1 MNSSV
6 LYFGIKIITLA
17 ISFFFLLLAVT
28 VHEFAH
34 GWVAYKCGD
43 PTAKQSGR
51 LSLNPLKHIDPL
63 MTIILPL
70 LLFFSTQ
77 GRFVFGAAK
86 PVPVDFSRLN
96 NPKRDIIWV
105 GLSGPAANF
114 IFAFISA
121 LLLKITPSLILQTIF
136 FQLITINIVLGVF
149 NLVPIP
155 PLDGSRI
162 VMGLLPYPLSAKYAK
177 IEPYGFI
184 IIMGLIFLGAFN
196 YVIEPAVMIVL
207 RLMMSI

>member
-1 MNSSV
+1 MNPL
-6 LYFGIKIITLA
+6 LYYGIKIITLA
-17 ISFFFLLLAVT
+17 INFFFLLLAVT
-28 VHEFAH
+28 IHEFAH
-34 GWVAYKCGD
+34 GWIAYKCGD
-43 PTAKQSGR
+43 STAKISGR
-51 LSLNPLKHIDPL
+51 LSLNPLKHIDPF
-63 MTIILPL
+63 MTIILPIF
-70 LLFFSTQ
+70 LFISTQ

-114 IFAFISA
+114 IFALVSA
-121 LLLKITPSLILQTIF
+121 LLLKITPDMILQGIL
-136 FQLITINIVLGVF
+136 FQIITINIVLGVF

-155 PLDGSRI
+155 PLDGSRV
-162 VMGLLPYPLSAKYAK
+162 VMGLLPYPLSTQYAK

-196 YVIEPAVMIVL
+196 YIIEPAIMIVL
-207 RLMMSI
+207 RLMLSI

>member
-1 MNSSV
+1 LNPT
-6 LYFGIKIITLA
+6 LYYGIKIITLA
-17 ISFFFLLLAVT
+17 INFFFLLLAVT
-28 VHEFAH
+28 IHEFAH
-34 GWVAYKCGD
+34 GWTAYKCGD
-43 PTAKQSGR
+43 STAKLSGR
-51 LSLNPLKHIDPL
+51 LSLNPLKHIDPF
-63 MTIILPL
+63 MTIILPIF
-70 LLFFSTQ
+70 LFISTQ

-114 IFAFISA
+114 IFAFILA
-121 LLLKITPSLILQTIF
+121 LLLKITPDLILRGIF
-136 FQLITINIVLGVF
+136 LQVITINIVLGVF

-162 VMGLLPYPLSAKYAK
+162 VTGLLPYSLSVQYSK
-177 IEPYGFI
+177 IEPYGFF

-196 YVIEPAVMIVL
+196 YIIEPIIMLVL
-207 RLMMSI
+207 KLLLSI

>member
-1 MNSSV
+1 MNLN
-6 LYFGIKIITLA
+6 LYPGIKIILLL
-17 ISFFFLLLAVT
+17 INLFLLLFAVAI
-28 VHEFAH
+28 HEFAH
-34 GWVAYKCGD
+34 GWIANRCGD
-43 PTAKQSGR
+43 PTAKLSGR

-86 PVPVDFSRLN
+86 PVPVNFSRLN

-114 IFAFISA
+114 IFAFIVT
-121 LLLKITPSLILQTIF
+121 LLLKITPFLILQGILY
-136 FQLITINIVLGVF
+136 QLITINIFLGVF

-162 VMGLLPYPLSAKYAK
+162 VMGLLPRPLAANYAR

-184 IIMGLIFLGAFN
+184 IIMGLFFLGSFN
-196 YVIEPAVMIVL
+196 YIIEPAITIVL
-207 RLMMSI
+207 QLLLSI